1 MARANRHY
9 IPGYVWHITHRCH
22 KKEFLLKFARDRKRW
37 MDWLFEARK
46 RFNLSVLNYMVT
58 SNHIH
63 LLVYDNHGA
72 DVIAKSMQLIA
83 ARTGQEYN
91 IRKQRKGAFW
101 EDRYHATAIEKS
113 SHLNRC
119 LIYIDL
125 NMVRAGVVDH
135 PEKWPFC
142 GYNEIQHLPKRYRI
156 IDIDSLIKLMGCTNL
171 LDLQATHKRW
181 LLSSLNSNDTSR
193 QAHWTESIATGSK
206 SFVKKVKINLG
217 FKAKGKSV
225 TSDRQQ
231 FQLRENVAEFGDS
244 RLQRFNANTNF
255 VSDFNN
261 TFFWEN
267 S

>member
-22 KKEFLLKFARDRKRW
+22 KKEFLLKFVRDRKRW

-63 LLVYDNHGA
+63 LLVYDINGA
-72 DVIAKSMQLIA
+72 DVIPKSMQLIA

-91 IRKQRKGAFW
+91 IRKNRKGAFW
-101 EDRYHATAIEKS
+101 EDRYHGTAVEKN
-113 SHLNRC
+113 SHLDRC

-142 GYNEIQHLPKRYRI
+142 GYNEIQHPPKRYRI
-156 IDIDSLIKLMGCTNL
+156 LDLDSLVGLMGCKEL
-171 LDLQATHKRW
+171 SDLQATHKRW
-181 LLSSLNSNDTSR
+181 VQSALNSKDTSR
-193 QAHWTESIATGSK
+193 QAQWTESIATGSK
-206 SFVKKVKINLG
+206 SFVEKVKNKLG
-217 FKAKGKSV
+217 FKAKGRSV
-225 TSDRQQ
+225 TGDNQQ
-231 FQLRENVAEFGDS
+231 FQLRENAVEFGNS
-244 RLQRFNANTNF
+244 RLQRF
-255 VSDFNN
+255 DN
-261 TFFWEN
+261 TFYWDN